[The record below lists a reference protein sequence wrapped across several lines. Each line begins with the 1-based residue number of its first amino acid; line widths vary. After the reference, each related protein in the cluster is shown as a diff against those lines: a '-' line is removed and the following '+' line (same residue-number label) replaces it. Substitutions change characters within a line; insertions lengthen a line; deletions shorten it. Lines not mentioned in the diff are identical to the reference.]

1 MAENCEEAREEVT
14 KQLNKAMINDWDYQ
28 REFKNRHET
37 DDKVQENITAAQDN
51 KVNQDAMDLEEQKRK
66 ELERKWIME
75 RQNEK
80 ASRNEEKFE
89 QKMIQDREK
98 RQISVAAGK

>member
-1 MAENCEEAREEVT
+1 
-14 KQLNKAMINDWDYQ
+14 MILP
-28 REFKNRHET
+28 T
-37 DDKVQENITAAQDN
+37 LVQENIAAAENN
-51 KVNQDAMDLEEQKRK
+51 KVNQDALEYEEQKRK

-80 ASRNEEKFE
+80 TTRSEEKFE

>member
-1 MAENCEEAREEVT
+1 
-14 KQLNKAMINDWDYQ
+14 MILP
-28 REFKNRHET
+28 T
-37 DDKVQENITAAQDN
+37 LVQENIAAAEDN
-51 KVNQDAMDLEEQKRK
+51 KVNQDALDYEEQKRK

-80 ASRNEEKFE
+80 TTRSEEKFE
-89 QKMIQDREK
+89 QKMMQDREK

>member
-1 MAENCEEAREEVT
+1 
-14 KQLNKAMINDWDYQ
+14 MILP
-28 REFKNRHET
+28 T
-37 DDKVQENITAAQDN
+37 LVQENIAAAEDN
-51 KVNQDAMDLEEQKRK
+51 KVNQDAVDYEEQKRK

-80 ASRNEEKFE
+80 TTRSEEKFE

>member
-1 MAENCEEAREEVT
+1 
-14 KQLNKAMINDWDYQ
+14 MILP
-28 REFKNRHET
+28 T
-37 DDKVQENITAAQDN
+37 LVQENIAAAEDN
-51 KVNQDAMDLEEQKRK
+51 KVNQDAVDYEEQKRK

-80 ASRNEEKFE
+80 TTRSEEKFE

-98 RQISVAAGK
+98 RQISVAAGM

>member
-1 MAENCEEAREEVT
+1 
-14 KQLNKAMINDWDYQ
+14 MILP
-28 REFKNRHET
+28 T
-37 DDKVQENITAAQDN
+37 LVQENIAAAEDN
-51 KVNQDAMDLEEQKRK
+51 KVNQDALDYEEQKRK

-80 ASRNEEKFE
+80 TTRSEEKFE

>member
-1 MAENCEEAREEVT
+1 
-14 KQLNKAMINDWDYQ
+14 MIGPL
-28 REFKNRHET
+28 
-37 DDKVQENITAAQDN
+37 VQENIAAGEDN
-51 KVNQDAMDLEEQKRK
+51 KINQDALDYEEKKRK

>member
-1 MAENCEEAREEVT
+1 
-14 KQLNKAMINDWDYQ
+14 MIGPI
-28 REFKNRHET
+28 
-37 DDKVQENITAAQDN
+37 VQENIAAGEDN
-51 KVNQDAMDLEEQKRK
+51 KINQDALDFEEKKRK

-80 ASRNEEKFE
+80 STRTEEKFE

-98 RQISVAAGK
+98 RQISVAAGR

>member
-1 MAENCEEAREEVT
+1 
-14 KQLNKAMINDWDYQ
+14 MIGPI
-28 REFKNRHET
+28 
-37 DDKVQENITAAQDN
+37 VQENIAAGEDN
-51 KVNQDAMDLEEQKRK
+51 KINQDALDYEEKKRK

-80 ASRNEEKFE
+80 STRTEEKFE

-98 RQISVAAGK
+98 RQISVAAGR

>member
-1 MAENCEEAREEVT
+1 
-14 KQLNKAMINDWDYQ
+14 MIGPL
-28 REFKNRHET
+28 
-37 DDKVQENITAAQDN
+37 VQENIVAADDN
-51 KVNQDAMDLEEQKRK
+51 KINQDALDYEEKKRK

-80 ASRNEEKFE
+80 STRTEEKFE

-98 RQISVAAGK
+98 RQISVAAGR

>member
-1 MAENCEEAREEVT
+1 
-14 KQLNKAMINDWDYQ
+14 MILP
-28 REFKNRHET
+28 T
-37 DDKVQENITAAQDN
+37 LVQENIAAAEEN
-51 KVNQDAMDLEEQKRK
+51 KVNQDALDYEEQKRK

-80 ASRNEEKFE
+80 TTRSEEKFE

>member
-1 MAENCEEAREEVT
+1 
-14 KQLNKAMINDWDYQ
+14 MILP
-28 REFKNRHET
+28 T
-37 DDKVQENITAAQDN
+37 LVQENIAAAENN
-51 KVNQDAMDLEEQKRK
+51 KVNQDALDYEEKKRK

-80 ASRNEEKFE
+80 TTRSEEKFE

>member
-1 MAENCEEAREEVT
+1 
-14 KQLNKAMINDWDYQ
+14 MILP
-28 REFKNRHET
+28 T
-37 DDKVQENITAAQDN
+37 LVQENIAAAEDN
-51 KVNQDAMDLEEQKRK
+51 KVNQDALDYEEQKRV

-80 ASRNEEKFE
+80 TTRSEEKFE

>member
-1 MAENCEEAREEVT
+1 
-14 KQLNKAMINDWDYQ
+14 MILS
-28 REFKNRHET
+28 T
-37 DDKVQENITAAQDN
+37 LVQENIAAAEDN
-51 KVNQDAMDLEEQKRK
+51 KVNQDALDYEEQKRK

-80 ASRNEEKFE
+80 TARSEEKFE

>member
-1 MAENCEEAREEVT
+1 
-14 KQLNKAMINDWDYQ
+14 MILP
-28 REFKNRHET
+28 T
-37 DDKVQENITAAQDN
+37 LVQENIAAAENN
-51 KVNQDAMDLEEQKRK
+51 KVNQDALDYEEQKRK

-80 ASRNEEKFE
+80 TTRSEEKFE